1 MTRFKKQSLKDKR
14 KKPLTKAGTAMPS
27 MMPSMV
33 PSMDS
38 TTAIGPTA
46 PEGDMSSSQGFNKG
60 GFAHRGQGA
69 VMKIKTTKF
78 C

>member
-14 KKPLTKAGTAMPS
+14 KKPLTKAGTAMPL
-27 MMPSMV
+27 MM

>member
-27 MMPSMV
+27 MMPSMN
-33 PSMDS
+33 S

-46 PEGDMSSSQGFNKG
+46 PEGDISSSQGFNKG